1 VTADFIGGVR
11 IPPVSFHQF
20 LSTVSCDSASS
31 GVAVMLRFSIA
42 VPGCFL
48 AAAAMLCFTGIA
60 GSFTQPVRAGAEP
73 PADTQPTTPMSTSRP
88 APAVTAIEATTAVN
102 QEVDLALVRKAVEA
116 ARAASRNAWCPYSK
130 FPVGAAIVTGDNE
143 VYSGC
148 NVENASYGLT
158 ICAER
163 NAIGQAVARGQRDI
177 KLVVVYTPTE
187 KATAPCGACRQVINE
202 FGPQA
207 AVLCVCDSESRI
219 EDRLDA
225 LLKQAFGPRNLE

>member
-1 VTADFIGGVR
+1 
-11 IPPVSFHQF
+11 
-20 LSTVSCDSASS
+20 
-31 GVAVMLRFSIA
+31 MLRFSIA
-42 VPGCFL
+42 VPGCL
-48 AAAAMLCFTGIA
+48 LTAAAMLCFMDFA
-60 GSFTQPVRAGAEP
+60 GSLSQSARAGVDSPADPEQLRPMPDQMPDPAEP
-73 PADTQPTTPMSTSRP
+73 PGAT
-88 APAVTAIEATTAVN
+88 APAVN
-102 QEVDLALVRKAVEA
+102 QEMDQALVRKAVEA
-116 ARAASRNAWCPYSK
+116 ARVASRNAWCPYSK
-130 FPVGAAIVTGDNE
+130 FPVGAAVVTGDNE

-163 NAIGQAVARGQRDI
+163 NAIGQAVARGQRDV

-219 EDRLDA
+219 EERLEA
-225 LLKQAFGPRNLE
+225 LLTQAFGPRNLE